1 MKPLKSSSF
10 INAVVLSA
18 AILGFSDIA
27 CAKDALKVSVVP
39 SAAFTFDTNGNP
51 LSSGTYAVG
60 TIKIYMMV
68 VGTTWPATLPNV
80 VTLDLAVEQ
89 RKEKPATRYPVAIR
103 LRDVGAGLILTPVLA
118 DFDFDD
124 ASWTDQSIVGVSVP
138 QKIIDDPAM
147 NADGT
152 VLVGNLQTET
162 TARKSRFDTVTTVK
176 IHAML
181 VHPVPD
187 LCLKTATFVTNQPL
201 SRNLSSSSDGLDF
214 TWGYKTAGPNTTFEY
229 TADPSPIRDNVII
242 VNTCTTE
249 QYYDAKIGLPTG
261 FQKKSSGNVVDS
273 SISMN
278 ANASS
283 FPFSDPYQELKD
295 AIAVPVPDD
304 FPVTIGVGTA
314 LCVPNNTLAGEHS
327 EWLSASVEVVG
338 GFTHESEIPDESESV
353 PGYTPFTSDLYE
365 WDTCTTPHPSSTG
378 QGTAD
383 VWVDSKTCT
392 EGGNIL
398 CSAPAP

>member
-1 MKPLKSSSF
+1 MVEGASLP
-10 INAVVLSA
+10 A

-68 VGTTWPATLPNV
+68 VGTTWPATLSD

-103 LRDVGAGLILTPVLA
+103 LRDVGAGLILTPVEA
-118 DFDFDD
+118 EFDFDD
-124 ASWTDQSIVGVSVP
+124 ASWTDQSIVGVRVP

-181 VHPVPD
+181 VHPSE

-201 SRNLSSSSDGLDF
+201 SRNLSSNSNGLDF

-229 TADPSPIRDNVII
+229 TVDLSPSRDNVII

-261 FQKKSSGNVVDS
+261 FQKKPPGNVVES
-273 SISMN
+273 SISTN

-295 AIAVPVPDD
+295 AIAVPD
-304 FPVTIGVGTA
+304 FPVTTEEVA
-314 LCVPNNTLAGEHS
+314 VLCVPNNTLAGEHS
-327 EWLSASVEVVG
+327 QWLSASVEVVG
-338 GFTHESEIPDESESV
+338 GFTDESEIPDVSELV

-365 WDTCTTPHPSSTG
+365 LDTCTTPHPSSTG

-383 VWVDSKTCT
+383 VWVNTKTCT
-392 EGGNIL
+392 EGGNIS
-398 CSAPAP
+398 CSPPAP

>member
-27 CAKDALKVSVVP
+27 CAKEALKVSVVP
-39 SAAFTFDTNGNP
+39 SAAFTFDTFGNP

-60 TIKIYMMV
+60 TIKIYMIV
-68 VGTTWPATLPNV
+68 VGTTWPATLPS
-80 VTLDLAVEQ
+80 VTLDLAVEK
-89 RKEKPATRYPVAIR
+89 RKEKPATRYPVPIR
-103 LRDVGAGLILTPVLA
+103 LRDVGAGLQLTPVLA
-118 DFDFDD
+118 EFDVDNAD
-124 ASWTDQSIVGVSVP
+124 WKGQSIVGVSVP

-152 VLVGNLQTET
+152 VLVGNLQTDT
-162 TARKSRFDTVTTVK
+162 TARKSKFDTVTTVK
-176 IHAML
+176 IHTML
-181 VHPVPD
+181 VHPSE
-187 LCLKTATFVTNQPL
+187 LCLKTATFVTNPPL
-201 SRNLSSSSDGLDF
+201 NRNLSSSSDGLNF
-214 TWGYKTAGPNTTFEY
+214 TWGYKTTGQGTTFEY
-229 TADPSPIRDNVII
+229 TVDPSQIRDNIII
-242 VNTCTTE
+242 VNTCITE

-261 FQKKSSGNVVDS
+261 FQKKSPGNVVDS
-273 SISMN
+273 SISTN

-283 FPFSDPYQELKD
+283 FPFTNPYSELL
-295 AIAVPVPDD
+295 AAQSD
-304 FPVTIGVGTA
+304 FPAATDVGEE
-314 LCVPNNTLAGEHS
+314 LCVEKNTLAGEHS
-327 EWLSASVEVVG
+327 QWLSASVEVVG
-338 GFTHESEIPDESESV
+338 GFTHESEIPDESDSV

-383 VWVDSKTCT
+383 VWVNSKTCIK
-392 EGGNIL
+392 GGNIL